1 MDNTRENLI
10 NLLSKCL
17 PKNITILSYDDN
29 FTVNI
34 KQGNIADYLIAN
46 SVTLDNQVSSS
57 KWISVNDR
65 LPDLHTVDYEYFD
78 GSRTHFEISCDQWV
92 INKDY
97 YQTKARYENGVVF
110 QGWVGELGET
120 IQNVTHWMPLP
131 QPPKGE

>member
-1 MDNTRENLI
+1 MDSTREELI
-10 NLLSKCL
+10 ELIEQSYYCDIVSLAEDLVSKGV
-17 PKNITILSYDDN
+17 
-29 FTVNI
+29 TV
-34 KQGNIADYLIAN
+34 QE
-46 SVTLDNQVSSS
+46 
-57 KWISVNDR
+57 WISVNDR
-65 LPDLHTVDYEYFD
+65 LPDLHTVDYEYLD

-92 INKDY
+92 IDKDY